1 MPPGGGVSEERGAL
15 AIENPDNAL
24 TDTVAQSFAA
34 SQRVQHEPHL
44 RPRGPHPLPLFLE
57 IAARHCAGD
66 IARLAQV
73 LAGLRRYQAMPPAPP
88 RALRPVVATCG
99 AARLRAYADTGRPV
113 LVVPSLINPPTVL
126 DLARGRSLLDALAE
140 AGLRPLMV
148 DWGDTPEALGLTA
161 LVEQRLAPLLE
172 AIGEPVPVVGYCL
185 GGTLAMGL
193 ASMAGPLR
201 MSRLALLATP
211 WHFSG
216 YDIAARADLAA
227 WWTACAPLAAPLGAV
242 PMELLQPAFWRLDEP
257 ALVAKYARL
266 ANADTD
272 ALQSFAALEDWS
284 NSGAPLSL
292 AAAAEMAAFFAED
305 APGRGQWLVGG
316 AAVEVARLTM
326 PVLDVVA
333 GKDRIVPPAA
343 ALSSRGLG
351 DRLEIAAGHVGM
363 IVGGRATERLWAPL
377 ADWINNA

>member
-1 MPPGGGVSEERGAL
+1 M
-15 AIENPDNAL
+15 
-24 TDTVAQSFAA
+24 
-34 SQRVQHEPHL
+34 
-44 RPRGPHPLPLFLE
+44 
-57 IAARHCAGD
+57 
-66 IARLAQV
+66 
-73 LAGLRRYQAMPPAPP
+73 LAGLRRYQAMPPALP

-99 AARLRAYADTGRPV
+99 AARLRAYADVGRPV

-126 DLARGRSLLDALAE
+126 DLAPGRSLMGALGD

-148 DWGDTPEALGLTA
+148 DWGDAPELLGLTA
-161 LVEQRLAPLLE
+161 LVEQRLAPLFE
-172 AIGEPVPVVGYCL
+172 AIAEPVPVVGYCL
-185 GGTLAMGL
+185 GGTLALGL

-201 MSRLALLATP
+201 VSRLALLATP

-242 PMELLQPAFWRLDEP
+242 PMELLQPAFWRLDEA

-266 ANADTD
+266 ADADAD

-284 NSGAPLSL
+284 NSGPPLSL
-292 AAAAEMAAFFAED
+292 AAAAEMAAFFADD
-305 APGRGQWLVGG
+305 APGRGQWSVGG
-316 AAVEVARLTM
+316 AAVEVARLGM

-343 ALSSRGLG
+343 ALSGCG
-351 DRLEIAAGHVGM
+351 VGQRLEIAAGHVGM
-363 IVGGRATERLWAPL
+363 IVGSRAREQLWQPL
-377 ADWINNA
+377 AKWLHAP